1 LSESGETPTSDALAE
16 AKARYRRA
24 LDEVARL
31 NRVDDHGSG
40 ERTARLAMLGS
51 WEVALESARAEV
63 ERLTGEPWP
72 DALESRG

>member
-1 LSESGETPTSDALAE
+1 MGDALVG

-31 NRVDDHGSG
+31 SRVDDHGSG

-51 WEVALESARAEV
+51 WEVALESARAEI
-63 ERLTGEPWP
+63 ERLTGQPWP
-72 DALESRG
+72 DQSETLR

>member
-1 LSESGETPTSDALAE
+1 MSQAEHPSADDPVAE
-16 AKARYRRA
+16 AKARYQRA
-24 LDEVARL
+24 LEEVARL

-63 ERLTGEPWP
+63 VRLTGKPWP
-72 DALESRG
+72 ERSEAE